1 MAAGAR
7 VEDADGG
14 GAGADDG
21 AATEQQGDGVNQ
33 RLGELGEVGVGD
45 LADLAVVPV
54 GGAEQDSRG
63 RVAVG
68 DALDVHGYD
77 YGTRRETMSSTNIL
91 KIRIYRHG
99 SRAAARAMEG
109 LLHGYENPMDS
120 PLGLV
125 QPIEIQGLTAKIDRN
140 SVWNF
145 GLEVIGTA
153 YGLQTSPEVTLTH
166 RQVTA
171 GTSEACEYLRNWH
184 TERHGGCSHLSGFPR
199 AGTLIMSRRP
209 KRADPG
215 NFADAG
221 IATHRVERRSDLGG
235 QTSAVR
241 LDVTAPPVRASIRM
255 TLLSGFPLRE
265 KSAAL

>member
-1 MAAGAR
+1 MPMSADNCTLLTPSTWCEWGVAHAAPPHP
-7 VEDADGG
+7 GG
-14 GAGADDG
+14 RRWTVWQSTLLEPAQEAALACAINPPYRTSCQIAGD
-21 AATEQQGDGVNQ
+21 
-33 RLGELGEVGVGD
+33 
-45 LADLAVVPV
+45 
-54 GGAEQDSRG
+54 
-63 RVAVG
+63 
-68 DALDVHGYD
+68 
-77 YGTRRETMSSTNIL
+77 
-91 KIRIYRHG
+91 
-99 SRAAARAMEG
+99 
-109 LLHGYENPMDS
+109 
-120 PLGLV
+120 PLGSHW
-125 QPIEIQGLTAKIDRN
+125 QGPHIWSHRSSLRSKRRKRVFCIPVRLHFDSLPCAR
-140 SVWNF
+140 
-145 GLEVIGTA
+145 LEVIGTA